1 MIQIQTGE
9 VLDKL
14 KVEAH
19 GHHKAEV
26 VGNLEAEVA
35 GNHKAEARGIKGSGI
50 GTTSL
55 KDEVQI
61 EILLC
66 PPSPIDQIFH
76 LTNLKA
82 ISYK

>member
-1 MIQIQTGE
+1 MGE

-19 GHHKAEV
+19 GHRKAEV
-26 VGNLEAEVA
+26 LGTLEAEVA

-50 GTTSL
+50 GSTSL
-55 KDEVQI
+55 KGKVQI

-66 PPSPIDQIFH
+66 PPFPIDQMCH
-76 LTNLKA
+76 LINLKA